1 MQTHE
6 ALMGRRTVHRFR
18 PADLP
23 EGAVTRALEAAM
35 MAPNHKLTCPWRF
48 FRVGPAT
55 RQRLFQIGHR
65 IQAQKSGQ
73 APTAEQDLKLREK
86 LMNPSELVV
95 FARVRTDDAFRARED
110 YATLACAIQNF
121 SLSLWDEGVASK
133 WSTGGITRHS
143 DTYTLLGIDPDRL
156 EIVGFVWVGMPI
168 LEELK
173 TPPRPPLKDVLTQ
186 LP

>member
-95 FARVRTDDAFRARED
+95 FARVRTDGRWGDWFPLTMSDDHGPDPGSAEEAQAEATAPDAGTA
-110 YATLACAIQNF
+110 
-121 SLSLWDEGVASK
+121 G
-133 WSTGGITRHS
+133 S
-143 DTYTLLGIDPDRL
+143 DPT
-156 EIVGFVWVGMPI
+156 WVG
-168 LEELK
+168 
-173 TPPRPPLKDVLTQ
+173 RADA
-186 LP
+186 